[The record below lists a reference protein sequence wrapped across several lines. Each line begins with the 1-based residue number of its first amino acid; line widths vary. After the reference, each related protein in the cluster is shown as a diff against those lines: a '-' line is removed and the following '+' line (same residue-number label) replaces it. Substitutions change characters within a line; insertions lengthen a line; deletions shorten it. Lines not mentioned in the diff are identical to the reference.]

1 MRLIPLLTTIAA
13 GILAGDALAA
23 PMGADEY
30 RAAQARIASEYQ
42 LDRQKCGAR
51 HGNAADMCIARA
63 RGAQS
68 VAKAEL
74 KALHEP
80 SPRANYEAA
89 LARAQAAYANAR
101 EECDNKDGAARKD
114 CRREAEATRE
124 RSRAEA
130 KLR

>member
-1 MRLIPLLTTIAA
+1 MAA
-13 GILAGDALAA
+13 GILGASATAA
-23 PMGADEY
+23 MAPADY
-30 RAAQARIASEYQ
+30 KAAKERIAAEYQ
-42 LDRQKCGAR
+42 ADRQKCGTR

-63 RGAQS
+63 HGAQA

-101 EECDNKDGAARKD
+101 EECDNKDGAARKS
-114 CRREAEATRE
+114 CRREAEAKRD